1 MSVRPL
7 ANSVDREWPIPSIR
21 RTRRE
26 PWYCF
31 HQNKYPVQDTMMN
44 ITTMTPRRRVSDH
57 RGNRELKLVPTP
69 VLVQWSFQAKVARLL
84 HNSWIDYRSAVVE
97 FPSNSALLIHQITLR
112 FLPFRLLP
120 VPFIPPGWVIPLGKA
135 RGTVRLLSVFSNQ
148 GHSRSLW
155 RSNAEPSPI
164 LTSPAH

>member
-1 MSVRPL
+1 M
-7 ANSVDREWPIPSIR
+7 ANSIYKTHP
-21 RTRRE
+21 
-26 PWYCF
+26 
-31 HQNKYPVQDTMMN
+31 QGTMVLFSSKQISSPRYDDEYN
-44 ITTMTPRRRVSDH
+44 YMTPRRRVSDH

-120 VPFIPPGWVIPLGKA
+120 VPFIPLGWVIPLGKA